1 MKQWLSNNQK
11 LLAKVAT
18 SAAKGSAAG
27 AIASISTGVAVIA
40 TAPAWAPFVGGAIL
54 ISGTTLAAWGAAGAV
69 VGAVTGGGLQL
80 YKKKSVLD
88 EWDKH

>member
-1 MKQWLSNNQK
+1 MKQWLSNNHK

-40 TAPAWAPFVGGAIL
+40 TAPAWLPIAGGA
-54 ISGTTLAAWGAAGAV
+54 
-69 VGAVTGGGLQL
+69 
-80 YKKKSVLD
+80 K
-88 EWDKH
+88 